1 MISEAMIFAA
11 GLGKRMYPLSI
22 KIPKPLLKI
31 NRKSLL
37 SNNIDKLIE
46 SKVKNI
52 VVNAY
57 KHPNQILKETRNYSE
72 NVTVIKEKNRLETG
86 GGFLNAIKQNLFQ
99 TNNPVI
105 LINGDIF
112 WINKYYNSINII
124 RKLWN
129 PEKMDMLLSLKRKED
144 LFGYGGNGDFD
155 FYSSKTRLLELKKKP
170 NSPLVFTGLQIV
182 KQEVVLKKKKFFFS
196 IKEQI
201 IDSGKKR
208 RLYGYIDKNPWFHIG
223 TVKDLE
229 SFKVDQK

>member
-155 FYSSKTRLLELKKKP
+155 SYSSKTRLLELKKK
-170 NSPLVFTGLQIV
+170 L
-182 KQEVVLKKKKFFFS
+182 
-196 IKEQI
+196 
-201 IDSGKKR
+201 
-208 RLYGYIDKNPWFHIG
+208 DK
-223 TVKDLE
+223 TAR
-229 SFKVDQK
+229 